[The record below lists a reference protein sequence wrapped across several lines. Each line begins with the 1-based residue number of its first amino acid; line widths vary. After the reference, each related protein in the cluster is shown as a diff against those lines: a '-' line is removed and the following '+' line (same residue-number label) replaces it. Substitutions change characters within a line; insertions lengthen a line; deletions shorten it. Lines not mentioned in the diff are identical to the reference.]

1 MFELGQGLRRLLGK
15 AAPADGLTGGDAGL
29 LELLDLSLLQREARA
44 ADVAAGRIS
53 ARDRAMRLLE
63 AAGAWREVARRTGDA
78 LALRKA
84 AATAE
89 AAAVAFDRKRRPQG
103 WARAR
108 ALQAACALL
117 GAELFGDEGLD
128 AAAGVALADA
138 RGAARGVTLTLIE
151 ASLALVDGRKA
162 FGAGDAQGAAD
173 AAARLAGS
181 LRDLGAAGR
190 SGVGEAARIELALA
204 HADLMAGIAGL
215 AREPQAARQAI
226 KRLDALALD
235 EAYAPV
241 SAQRALALKASL
253 LTLTAD
259 LGGRIEP
266 AAEAVETATR
276 AVAVADRDHSP
287 LDWARAQAELA
298 HALQALGEATLAE
311 RTLEL
316 AVTAYERADMV
327 LRRTPRLALRAA
339 LTANRAAC
347 LARQAELTG
356 DLAILD
362 AAEIALKTELTGG
375 AARRDAVA
383 WALAQTQLGQLY
395 LARAELTGRR
405 EGAGSAGLALSAAL
419 DVFGEQGL
427 RAYAAAA
434 SQGLERLRALA

>member
-1 MFELGQGLRRLLGK
+1 V
-15 AAPADGLTGGDAGL
+15 TAG
-29 LELLDLSLLQREARA
+29 
-44 ADVAAGRIS
+44 
-53 ARDRAMRLLE
+53 
-63 AAGAWREVARRTGDA
+63 
-78 LALRKA
+78 
-84 AATAE
+84 
-89 AAAVAFDRKRRPQG
+89 
-103 WARAR
+103 
-108 ALQAACALL
+108 
-117 GAELFGDEGLD
+117 
-128 AAAGVALADA
+128 
-138 RGAARGVTLTLIE
+138 
-151 ASLALVDGRKA
+151 
-162 FGAGDAQGAAD
+162 
-173 AAARLAGS
+173 RLAGS

-190 SGVGEAARIELALA
+190 SGVGEAVRIELALA
-204 HADLMAGIAGL
+204 HADLLAGIAGL
-215 AREPQAARQAI
+215 AREPQAARQAL
-226 KRLDALALD
+226 KRLDALSLD

-253 LTLTAD
+253 LTLMAD

-266 AAEAVETATR
+266 AAEAVEVAAR
-276 AVAVADRDHSP
+276 AVAVAARDHSP

-316 AVTAYERADMV
+316 AVTAYERADIV

-339 LTANRAAC
+339 LAANRAAC

-362 AAEIALKTELTGG
+362 AAEIALKTELTSG
-375 AARRDAVA
+375 AARSDAVA

-405 EGAGSAGLALSAAL
+405 EGAAPAGVALNAAL
-419 DVFGEQGL
+419 DVFAEQGL

>member
-1 MFELGQGLRRLLGK
+1 MFELGQGLRRLLGGN
-15 AAPADGLTGGDAGL
+15 AQADGLTGGDAGL
-29 LELLDLSLLQREARA
+29 LELLDLPLLRREARA
-44 ADVAAGRIS
+44 ADIAAGRIS

-63 AAGAWREVARRTGDA
+63 AAGVWREVARRTGDV

-89 AAAVAFDRKRRPQG
+89 AAASAFDRKRRPQG

-128 AAAGVALADA
+128 AAAGLALADA
-138 RGAARGVTLTLIE
+138 RRAARGVSLTLIE
-151 ASLALVDGRKA
+151 ASLALVDGRRA
-162 FGAGDAQGAAD
+162 FAAGDAQAALD

-181 LRDLGAAGR
+181 LRDLAAAGR

-204 HADLMAGIAGL
+204 HADLLAGIAGL
-215 AREPQAARQAI
+215 ARDPLPARSALI
-226 KRLDALALD
+226 RLDELALD

-241 SAQRALALKASL
+241 SAQRALTLKASL

-259 LGGRIEP
+259 LTGRLEP
-266 AAEAVETATR
+266 AAEAVEAATR
-276 AVAVADRDHSP
+276 AVAIADRDHSP

-316 AVTAYERADMV
+316 AVTAYDRADVV
-327 LRRTPRLALRAA
+327 LRRAPGLVLRAG
-339 LTANRAAC
+339 LTANRAGC

-362 AAEIALKTELTGG
+362 AAVVALKTELTAG
-375 AARRDAVA
+375 AARRDPVA

-405 EGAGSAGLALSAAL
+405 EGAAAAGLALGAAL
-419 DVFGEQGL
+419 DVFAEQGL
-427 RAYAAAA
+427 RAHAAAA
-434 SQGLERLRALA
+434 ARGLERLRALA